1 MSGVS
6 DVNKKIAR
14 HIASKFGGS
23 PKVTR
28 YWSDDQAISVD
39 LLAAAGSPCSGVM
52 SYGTIGLSDHPVR
65 INDDGDEVC
74 VELLGACADAVK
86 NFPNALTTAAF
97 YTIRNQWHCV
107 HGGVLQNALD
117 MYKLSVT
124 MKHFLFTSPFCG
136 RDSTEWTS
144 VIRKFTGFWRCRSQM
159 LSMPICGTMVLMRWN
174 ALLKTA
180 RSISSISIGIR
191 CFERL
196 VTGA

>member
-28 YWSDDQAISVD
+28 YWRDDQAISVD

-74 VELLGACADAVK
+74 VELLGACADAVE
-86 NFPNALTTAAF
+86 
-97 YTIRNQWHCV
+97 
-107 HGGVLQNALD
+107 
-117 MYKLSVT
+117 
-124 MKHFLFTSPFCG
+124 TSP
-136 RDSTEWTS
+136 
-144 VIRKFTGFWRCRSQM
+144 M
-159 LSMPICGTMVLMRWN
+159 H
-174 ALLKTA
+174 
-180 RSISSISIGIR
+180 
-191 CFERL
+191 
-196 VTGA
+196 

>member
-1 MSGVS
+1 MEIEMSGVS

-124 MKHFLFTSPFCG
+124 MKHFLFTSPFLWEG
-136 RDSTEWTS
+136 FNGVDFGDKKVHWLLAVPISDAEHAYLQDHGLDALERAFEDRQIDIFDINRDS
-144 VIRKFTGFWRCRSQM
+144 VF
-159 LSMPICGTMVLMRWN
+159 
-174 ALLKTA
+174 
-180 RSISSISIGIR
+180 
-191 CFERL
+191 
-196 VTGA
+196 